1 MFLWN
6 IVGALVGYQFSGSW
20 IGAVL
25 GWFLTSLIARFV
37 VGKSSRPAPAAAGAG
52 RSWRPGVG
60 RAQSTESRQL
70 VFLETVFQL
79 MGRLAKADGRISER
93 EVAHTEAFMSQLGMS
108 TDRRREAISLFKQGA
123 DPQFDVDGALARF
136 QHAVGRSP
144 HLRQLLLVYLMD
156 VALADGEF
164 KGPEEQLLRRI
175 GADLGFSAFALEQLI
190 AMTRGQDHF
199 GSRAG
204 GGGAGV
210 GRGVSGLEAAYQALG
225 VTPEDSD
232 NAIKRAYRKL
242 ISEFH
247 PDKLIGQGVP
257 EDMVQAATERSQ
269 EIQRA
274 YDVIKDARGL

>member
-20 IGAVL
+20 IGAVV
-25 GWFLTSLIARFV
+25 GWFLTSLIARSV
-37 VGKSSRPAPAAAGAG
+37 VGKPTGTARAGVGAG
-52 RSWRPGVG
+52 QGWRPGVG
-60 RAQSTESRQL
+60 RARPGESRQR

-93 EVAHTEAFMSQLGMS
+93 EVAHTEAFMAQLGMS
-108 TDRRREAISLFKQGA
+108 AERRREAISLFKQGA
-123 DPQFDVDGALARF
+123 DSQFDVDGALERF
-136 QHAVGRSP
+136 QRAVGRSP

-204 GGGAGV
+204 GAGGGA
-210 GRGVSGLEAAYQALG
+210 RGVSGLDAAYQALG
-225 VTPEDSD
+225 VKPDDSD
-232 NAIKRAYRKL
+232 SVVKRAYRKL